1 MKIRAEKNGR
11 RIYFVSDRSK
21 RGIRNPIERFGQ
33 SDQTEIRGFKV
44 RDYGY
49 SQFKQYIQSFPE
61 VELQGEGE
69 RTKAVYAPVL

>member
-1 MKIRAEKNGR
+1 LGNRIRLKFA
-11 RIYFVSDRSK
+11 D
-21 RGIRNPIERFGQ
+21 
-33 SDQTEIRGFKV
+33 FKV